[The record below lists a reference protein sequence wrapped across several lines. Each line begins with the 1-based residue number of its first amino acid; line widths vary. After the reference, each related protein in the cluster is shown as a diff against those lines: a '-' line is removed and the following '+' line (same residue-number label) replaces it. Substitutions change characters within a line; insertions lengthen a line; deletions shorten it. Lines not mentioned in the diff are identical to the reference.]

1 MSSQDCMYSIEIS
14 AFFMFLNDEKGFSDH
29 TIKSYK
35 NDINKFLNFLL
46 ERKIELK
53 EVSKIEIRDFLA
65 DQYDLGLSKKTIAR
79 RLASIKSLFKF
90 LFNSNFVT
98 KNPTLFLSS
107 PKISKKLPDFIDEKM
122 INELMNQPDLG
133 SEKGLR
139 DKAVL
144 ELFYSTGM
152 RLSEL
157 INLNI
162 SSVDDKNNLIRVTGK
177 GSKERL
183 IPFGKRAK
191 FSIEKYLKKRALN
204 WNSLN
209 KEIPLFVNN
218 KNERVPRRTIQR
230 RISNYIKMI
239 ASGKRLGPHTLRHT
253 FATHLMDRGADIRA
267 VGDLLGHSSLSST
280 QVYTHV
286 KPERMKQVY
295 KQSHPRGEK

>member
-1 MSSQDCMYSIEIS
+1 MSKSNFD
-14 AFFMFLNDEKGFSDH
+14 AFVIFLSEEKGFSDH

-35 NDINKFLNFLL
+35 NDINKFLSFLL
-46 ERKIELK
+46 EKSIGLK
-53 EVSKIEIRDFLA
+53 KVSKKEIRDFLA

-79 RLASIKSLFKF
+79 RLASIKSFFKF
-90 LFNSNFVT
+90 LLNSNYVSY
-98 KNPTLFLSS
+98 NPTLFLST
-107 PKISKKLPDFIDEKM
+107 PKISKKLPDFIETKM
-122 INELMNQPDLG
+122 IDELMNQPDHHT
-133 SEKGLR
+133 EKGLR
-139 DKAVL
+139 DKAIL

-162 SSVDDKNNLIRVTGK
+162 GSVDDKNNLIKVFGK

-191 FSIEKYLKKRALN
+191 LCLEDY
-204 WNSLN
+204 LN
-209 KEIPLFVNN
+209 KRVLRWSSSNNDIPLFVNGKN
-218 KNERVPRRTIQR
+218 KRIPRRTIQR

-239 ASGKRLGPHTLRHT
+239 SSGKRLGPHTLRHT
-253 FATHLMDRGADIRA
+253 FATHLMERGADIRA

-286 KPERMKQVY
+286 KPEKMKEVY

>member
-1 MSSQDCMYSIEIS
+1 MHSTEIS
-14 AFFMFLNDEKGFSDH
+14 AFFIFLNDEKGFSNH

-35 NDINKFLNFLL
+35 NDISKFLNFLL

-90 LFNSNFVT
+90 LFNSRFVS
-98 KNPTLFLSS
+98 KNPTLFLST
-107 PKISKKLPDFIDEKM
+107 PKTSKKLPDFVDEKM

-133 SEKGLR
+133 TEKGLR

-162 SSVDDKNNLIRVTGK
+162 SSVDDKNNLIKVTGK

-191 FSIEKYLKKRALN
+191 FSIEKYLNKRALN

-209 KEIPLFVNN
+209 EEIPLFVNN
-218 KNERVPRRTIQR
+218 KNERLPRRTIQR

-286 KPERMKQVY
+286 KPERMKEVY